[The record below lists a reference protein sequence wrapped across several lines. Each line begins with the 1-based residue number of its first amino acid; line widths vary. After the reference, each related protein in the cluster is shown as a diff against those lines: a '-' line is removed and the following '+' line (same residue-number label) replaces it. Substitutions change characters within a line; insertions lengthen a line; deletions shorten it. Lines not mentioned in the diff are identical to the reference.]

1 MPKEIKDL
9 KTFLSLCKRP
19 DATRVTVKRNRDNT
33 KFKIRCSRFLYTLV
47 LRDTRKASK
56 LEQSLPPKLEVRTV
70 ERGSRTKAM
79 KKS

>member
-9 KTFLSLCKRP
+9 KTFLSLCKRA

-47 LRDTRKASK
+47 VRDARKASK
-56 LEQSLPPKLEVRTV
+56 LEQSLPPKLEIQRV
-70 ERGSRTKAM
+70 ERGSKAKAM